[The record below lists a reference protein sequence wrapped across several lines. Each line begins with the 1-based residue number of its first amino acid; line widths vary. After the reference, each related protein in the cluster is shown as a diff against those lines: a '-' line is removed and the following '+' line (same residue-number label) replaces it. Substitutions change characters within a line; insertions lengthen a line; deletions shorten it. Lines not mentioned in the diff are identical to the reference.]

1 MKKKVLT
8 VVLVLATVGVLIF
21 AYLVYDAILIEKN
34 TVSLPLLLSGLSVC
48 SGLSATLLVFSL
60 KNKKRKK

>member
-8 VVLVLATVGVLIF
+8 ILLVLATVGVLIF

-34 TVSLPLLLSGLSVC
+34 TESLPLLLSGLSIC
-48 SGLSATLLVFSL
+48 FGFSTTLLVFSL
-60 KNKKRKK
+60 KNKKGKK

>member
-34 TVSLPLLLSGLSVC
+34 TVSLPLLLSGLSIC
-48 SGLSATLLVFSL
+48 FGFSATLLVFSL
-60 KNKKRKK
+60 KDKKGKK